1 MSYGG
6 GDDASSSSD
15 PRARALPSQT
25 FEELDSKRVT
35 SHNVRT
41 GAKSRAKY
49 MQYWHRQSMPVR
61 YFLQSDLDDLDDLI
75 DDVRAQIRRVKL
87 EAQEGTEQSSE
98 SWHDNYV
105 FEEAQRQLKMLL
117 NHLGGLSNARENAE
131 LVTAAPD
138 SEVVAIGSRVKLRM
152 NGHTDEIYIG
162 SYMVG
167 VRLRDKEYVSYEAPL
182 AAGLL
187 GARVSEKRTVEI
199 GGKNVEIEV
208 LEIG

>member
-1 MSYGG
+1 
-6 GDDASSSSD
+6 
-15 PRARALPSQT
+15 
-25 FEELDSKRVT
+25 
-35 SHNVRT
+35 
-41 GAKSRAKY
+41 

-98 SWHDNYV
+98 SWHDNY
-105 FEEAQRQLKMLL
+105 AQRQLKMLL

>member
-1 MSYGG
+1 
-6 GDDASSSSD
+6 
-15 PRARALPSQT
+15 
-25 FEELDSKRVT
+25 
-35 SHNVRT
+35 
-41 GAKSRAKY
+41 
-49 MQYWHRQSMPVR
+49 MPVR

-75 DDVRAQIRRVKL
+75 DEVRAQIRRVKL

-131 LVTAAPD
+131 LVTADPD

-187 GARVSEKRTVEI
+187 GAGVSEKRTVEI

>member
-1 MSYGG
+1 M
-6 GDDASSSSD
+6 A
-15 PRARALPSQT
+15 
-25 FEELDSKRVT
+25 
-35 SHNVRT
+35 
-41 GAKSRAKY
+41 
-49 MQYWHRQSMPVR
+49 VR
-61 YFLQSDLDDLDDLI
+61 YFLQSDLEDLDELI
-75 DDVRAQIRRVKL
+75 DEVRAQIRRVKL

-131 LVTAAPD
+131 LVEPVSD

-152 NGHTDEIYIG
+152 NGYTDEIHIG

-167 VRLRDKEYVSYEAPL
+167 ARLRDREYVSYEAPL